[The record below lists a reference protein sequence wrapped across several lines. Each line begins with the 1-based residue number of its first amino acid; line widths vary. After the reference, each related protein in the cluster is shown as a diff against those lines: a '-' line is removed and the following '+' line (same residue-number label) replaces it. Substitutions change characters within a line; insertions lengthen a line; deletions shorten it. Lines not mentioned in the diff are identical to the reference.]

1 MLRATVSEGYV
12 LRLEERLVEAQEKLA
27 AVVASLRAIESPG
40 DLPKGDLTY
49 TQTLTH
55 GILLGQH
62 ALAQS
67 VLKFLTT
74 GDKLE

>member
-1 MLRATVSEGYV
+1 VGHDFSADYR
-12 LRLEERLVEAQEKLA
+12 RLDSLEDKLA
-27 AVVASLRAIESPG
+27 TLIASLRAIESPG
-40 DLPKGDLTY
+40 DLPKGELTY

-62 ALAQS
+62 ALAES

-74 GDKLE
+74 GGETP